1 LNIMKIVV
9 TGGTGV
15 VGSRIV
21 GILAA
26 QGHQVTSASQRTGVD
41 VITGQGLDEA
51 LVGSEVV
58 VDVVN
63 SPAFDDA
70 TALRFFET
78 SSRNILTS
86 AAATGVRHYVA
97 LSIVGSER
105 LSQNGYFRAKL
116 LQERL
121 VKDGGVPFTIVR
133 STQFFE
139 FLDAVVDAAA
149 DGEEVRLSPAR
160 VQFVA
165 AQDVASALAD
175 IAVRAPTNETLEVAG
190 PDPFRLDDL
199 ARRYL
204 AARGDSR
211 RVVADPQALYFGT
224 VLNDETLIA
233 GAVPRF
239 GHTEFD
245 SWLRQQAVVA
255 R

>member
-1 LNIMKIVV
+1 MKIVV

-21 GILAA
+21 RILTA
-26 QGHQVTSASQRTGVD
+26 QGHQVTVASQRTGVD
-41 VITGQGLDEA
+41 VITGEGLDEA
-51 LVGSEVV
+51 LVGAEVV

-78 SSRNILTS
+78 SSRNILAS
-86 AAATGVRHYVA
+86 ASATGVRHYVG

-105 LSQNGYFRAKL
+105 LSGNGYFRAKL
-116 LQERL
+116 VQERL
-121 VKDGGVPFTIVR
+121 IKDGGVPFTIVR

-139 FLDAVVDAAA
+139 FLDAVVEAAA

-175 IAVRAPTNETLEVAG
+175 IAVRAPENETLEVAG
-190 PDPFRLDDL
+190 PDPFQLDDL

-245 SWLRQQAVVA
+245 SWLRQQASVA
-255 R
+255 L